1 MKKIVLLLSV
11 LSSLFIVS
19 GCGNNDN
26 KAKTTSP
33 TKEEYAD
40 KAFLEDFKQGLYNR
54 WDFNNDS
61 ANENIETPEYY
72 KMLADKELEK
82 ISKYK
87 NEKFKDSDLQEQAI
101 KYINILNK
109 SKTFD
114 DQDYLSHEYTTELNN
129 ANPYTKLYKER
140 YIMIDNIVKKY
151 NIKFDDK
158 YKEDYAEV
166 KEATSE
172 VIKDAKKESKINAI
186 VDNLSFENKNDGY
199 YEAVVENNSGYS
211 FDSIDVAISLINSDG
226 VVVGTENDYIQNID
240 NGQKFLIKFYAND
253 DDTPFSST
261 KTKITHY
268 ELKQ

>member
-11 LSSLFIVS
+11 VCSLFIVS
-19 GCGNNDN
+19 GCGNDN
-26 KAKTTSP
+26 KSETTN
-33 TKEEYAD
+33 TNKEEYAD

-54 WDFNNDS
+54 WDFTNDS
-61 ANENIETPEYY
+61 ANEDIETPEYY

-129 ANPYTKLYKER
+129 SNPYTKLYKER

-166 KEATSE
+166 KKSTSD
-172 VIKDAKKESKINAI
+172 VIKDAEKDSKIKTI
-186 VDNLSFENKNDGY
+186 VENLSFEKKDDSY
-199 YEAVVENNSGYS
+199 YEAIAENNSGYNIS
-211 FDSIDVAISLINSDG
+211 DLDLSINLLNSDG
-226 VVVGTENDYIQNID
+226 IVVDTTNDYIQNIE
-240 NGQKFLIKFYAND
+240 NGQKFLVKIYADSN
-253 DDTPFSST
+253 TTFTST
-261 KTKITHY
+261 KVEVTYYKTK
-268 ELKQ
+268 

>member
-11 LSSLFIVS
+11 VCSLFIVS
-19 GCGNNDN
+19 GCGNDN
-26 KAKTTSP
+26 KSKTTNS

-40 KAFLEDFKQGLYNR
+40 KAFLEDFKQGLYDR
-54 WDFNNDS
+54 WDFSNDS
-61 ANENIETPEYY
+61 VNENIEIPEYY
-72 KMLADKELEK
+72 KALSDKELDK

-87 NEKFKDSDLQEQAI
+87 NEKFKDSDLHEQAI
-101 KYINILNK
+101 KYINNLNK

-114 DQDYLSHEYTTELNN
+114 TQDYLSHEYSTTLNS

-140 YIMIDNIVKKY
+140 VMMINNIVKKY
-151 NIKFDDK
+151 NIKIDSK
-158 YKEDYAEV
+158 YKEDYTNIKNFASD
-166 KEATSE
+166 A
-172 VIKDAKKESKINAI
+172 IKDAEKESKINEI
-186 VDNLSFENKNDGY
+186 VDNLSFENKSKGY

-211 FDSIDVAISLINSDG
+211 FDSINISINLINSDG
-226 VVVGTENDYIQNID
+226 VVVDTRSDFIQNIE

-261 KTKITHY
+261 KSKITHY

>member
-11 LSSLFIVS
+11 VCSLFIVG
-19 GCGNNDN
+19 GCGNDN
-26 KAKTTSP
+26 KSKTTSF

-54 WDFNNDS
+54 WDFTNDS
-61 ANENIETPEYY
+61 ANESIETPEYY
-72 KMLADKELEK
+72 KILSDKELDK

-87 NEKFKDSDLQEQAI
+87 NEKFKDSNLQEQAI
-101 KYINILNK
+101 KYINNLNK
-109 SKTFD
+109 SKDFD
-114 DQDYLSHEYTTELNN
+114 DQVYISDAFSTNDNN
-129 ANPYTKLYKER
+129 NPYAKLYKER
-140 YIMIDNIVKKY
+140 LIMIDDIVKKY

-158 YKEDYAEV
+158 YKKDYVNVE
-166 KEATSE
+166 KSTSDA
-172 VIKDAKKESKINAI
+172 IKNLEKESKISAI
-186 VDNLSFENKNDGY
+186 VENLSFENKSDGY

-211 FDSIDVAISLINSDG
+211 FDSIGVAINLINSDG
-226 VVVGTENDYIQNID
+226 VVVDTENDYIQNIE
-240 NGQKFLIKFYAND
+240 NGQKFLIKFYTND